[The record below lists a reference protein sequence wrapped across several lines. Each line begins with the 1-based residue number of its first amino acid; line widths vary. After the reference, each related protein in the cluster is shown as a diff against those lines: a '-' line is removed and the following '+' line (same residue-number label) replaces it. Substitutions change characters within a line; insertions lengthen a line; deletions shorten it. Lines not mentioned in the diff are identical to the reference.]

1 MYCSY
6 NVKTYSDEQV
16 YYYHSVLTL
25 IFETTM
31 KLHWHRFPLQ
41 YISLSF
47 LLFPALL
54 FIGCSAKSTFNP
66 NKKFSPD
73 ELQQDFTIARKTY
86 EKIHPSL
93 YWFTPKDSMDFY
105 FNEVYSSLTDSMTE
119 LQFRN
124 RMAYVIAKIKCGHT
138 SVRSSKEYSKL
149 AERFGSS
156 VTFPFAVKTWGGDSM
171 VITRN
176 AFRRDSVLTAGTVLL
191 SVNGRN
197 VQRMLS
203 DMCSIIS
210 TDGNSMNFKYQL
222 ISGNFPSWYRYAY
235 GLEKEY
241 NVRYV
246 ATDGSI
252 KTKVLGNYNVRADT
266 TFRLPHPPF
275 QAPPGRR
282 QRRANELLLSRNFR
296 IDSTGQFAVMT
307 LNTFSKAHLK
317 RFFKKSFKELKEKG
331 IANLVI
337 ELRNNGGGSIGN
349 STRLSKYITDHPF
362 KVADTC
368 AAYSFRYPYPR
379 LVGSGF
385 WYKVEHWIVS
395 PFRNKKDGRYHFK
408 QLETKVQQPYTNN
421 HYDGQVFIIT
431 GGYTFSASTLFI
443 NPLKGQKNVTVV
455 GEETGGGAYGN
466 SAVNLPEVTLPNTH
480 IRIRLPLYRLVINKN
495 LPHNGSG
502 IQPDVF
508 VPPTSYHLRYGIDPK
523 MEIIRKLIAKEKLVS
538 R

>member
-1 MYCSY
+1 MRLHWRYFSRLP
-6 NVKTYSDEQV
+6 V
-16 YYYHSVLTL
+16 SVL
-25 IFETTM
+25 
-31 KLHWHRFPLQ
+31 PLL
-41 YISLSF
+41 SLAM
-47 LLFPALL
+47 LL
-54 FIGCSAKSTFNP
+54 IGCSAKSAFNP
-66 NKKFSPD
+66 NKKFGPD
-73 ELQQDFTIARKTY
+73 ELRQDFNIARTSY

-93 YWFTPKDSMDFY
+93 YWFTSKDSMDFY
-105 FNEVYSSLTDSMTE
+105 FNEAYNSLTDSLTE

-176 AFRRDSVLTAGTVLL
+176 AFRRDSVLTPGTVLL

-197 VQRMLS
+197 VQRMLA
-203 DMCSIIS
+203 DICSIIS

-241 NVRYV
+241 AVKYV
-246 ATDGSI
+246 AANGSI
-252 KTKVLGNYNVRADT
+252 HTKVLGNYSIRADT
-266 TFRLPHPPF
+266 TLRLPHPPF
-275 QAPPGRR
+275 QAPPSRKK
-282 QRRANELLLSRNFR
+282 RRANELLLNRSLRV
-296 IDSTGQFAVMT
+296 DSTGQFAMMT

-317 RFFKKSFKELKEKG
+317 RFFKDSFKELKEKN
-331 IANLVI
+331 IPNLVI
-337 ELRNNGGGSIGN
+337 ELRNNGGGNIGN
-349 STRLSKYITDHPF
+349 STRLSRYITDHPF

-368 AAYSFRYPYPR
+368 AAVSFKYPYPR
-379 LVGSGF
+379 LVSSGF
-385 WYKVEHWIVS
+385 WYKVEHWLVS
-395 PFRNKKDGRYHFK
+395 PFRSKTDGRYHFK
-408 QLETKVQQPYTNN
+408 QLENKVQQPYTKN
-421 HYDGQVFIIT
+421 HYDGQVYIIT

-495 LPHNGSG
+495 IPHDGSG
-502 IQPDVF
+502 IKPDVF
-508 VPPTSYHLRYGIDPK
+508 VPPTSYHLRNGIDPK
-523 MEIIRKLIAKEKLVS
+523 MEWIRKKIGK
-538 R
+538 